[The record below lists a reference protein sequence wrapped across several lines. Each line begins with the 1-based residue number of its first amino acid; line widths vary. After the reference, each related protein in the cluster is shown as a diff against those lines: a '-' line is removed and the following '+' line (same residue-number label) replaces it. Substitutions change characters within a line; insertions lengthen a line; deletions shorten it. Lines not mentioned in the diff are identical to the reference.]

1 MVVHFSPEYTNVGQ
15 TFAEKFILLGHEVI
29 MGTRDVS
36 NTMARTELNSNGGL
50 TFADW
55 ISNQNTVSLVTFK
68 ESVSKGEI
76 IINALQGAITISAIK
91 TCNTVDFDN
100 KIIIDVANPL
110 DFSQGFPPSLLPNLQ
125 NTHSLGEEIQNTL
138 PNAKVIKTLNTM
150 WCGLMVNPKMIN
162 NGDHQN
168 FICGNDKE
176 SKVAV
181 IEILKSFGWAKENIL
196 DLGDI
201 KNARGSE
208 STLLLWT
215 RIYGATQSGAFNFKI
230 VK

>member
-1 MVVHFSPEYTNVGQ
+1 
-15 TFAEKFILLGHEVI
+15 
-29 MGTRDVS
+29 
-36 NTMARTELNSNGGL
+36 
-50 TFADW
+50 
-55 ISNQNTVSLVTFK
+55 
-68 ESVSKGEI
+68 
-76 IINALQGAITISAIK
+76 
-91 TCNTVDFDN
+91 
-100 KIIIDVANPL
+100 
-110 DFSQGFPPSLLPNLQ
+110 
-125 NTHSLGEEIQNTL
+125 
-138 PNAKVIKTLNTM
+138 
-150 WCGLMVNPKMIN
+150 MIN